1 MHGSGVYAC
10 AETNLPSGH
19 VRFDGCSSS
28 DYYTVMMCHP
38 VQSTIYS
45 TCYVKPSLF
54 AQPCADHRHSL
65 LALGSK
71 DGGVPQTYSGGGKLI
86 SLPAHRCL
94 CLSFR
99 SDSHALVSWFASIEK
114 LCCLWSQL
122 IQWLT
127 QASWVSLDMY
137 QMPVSQS
144 SCLTPA
150 ASKNLGQAG
159 LGSDQARAERVEK
172 CNRCTCTV
180 AMPAHKGTA

>member
-1 MHGSGVYAC
+1 MSSHLCLPNLVQTIATAC
-10 AETNLPSGH
+10 LHLAAKMEECP
-19 VRFDGCSSS
+19 
-28 DYYTVMMCHP
+28 
-38 VQSTIYS
+38 
-45 TCYVKPSLF
+45 KPIREVVSLF
-54 AQPCADHRHSL
+54 HFLPIAVSAS
-65 LALGSK
+65 ALGS
-71 DGGVPQTYSGGGKLI
+71 T
-86 SLPAHRCL
+86 RT
-94 CLSFR
+94 
-99 SDSHALVSWFASIEK
+99 LVSWFASIEK
-114 LCCLWSQL
+114 LCCCLWSQL